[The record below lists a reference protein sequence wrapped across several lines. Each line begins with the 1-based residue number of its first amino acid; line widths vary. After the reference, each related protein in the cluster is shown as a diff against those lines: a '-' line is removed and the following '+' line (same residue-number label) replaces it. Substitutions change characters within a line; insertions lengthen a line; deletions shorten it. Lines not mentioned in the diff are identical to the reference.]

1 MFVVFKSINNKIYI
15 EEGINNFIRVFG
27 VERRGVRKVFIK
39 EMLFRIL
46 KVNRSFLCKYR
57 R

>member
-15 EEGINNFIRVFG
+15 EEGINNFIGVFG